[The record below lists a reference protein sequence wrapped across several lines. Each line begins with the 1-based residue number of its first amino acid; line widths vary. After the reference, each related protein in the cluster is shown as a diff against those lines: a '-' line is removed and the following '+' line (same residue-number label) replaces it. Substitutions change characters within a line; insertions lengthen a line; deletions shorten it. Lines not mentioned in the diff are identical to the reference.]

1 MALYAIGDLHLSL
14 TADKSMEVFGP
25 AWENYTERI
34 RASLSQLTAEDV
46 LVLAGDTSW
55 GMSLEES
62 VEDFRFLEQFPCKK
76 YLIKGNHDYWW
87 ATDAK
92 FPCKKYLV
100 KGNHD
105 YWWSTVSKMKNFF
118 TEKGLTTLDFLH
130 NNCALYGDYA
140 LCGTRGWF
148 FEEDQKPHN
157 AKVLNRELL
166 RLETSLKAAG
176 EKPIF
181 CFLHYP
187 PLYQGYQCPEIL
199 SMLETYKVEL
209 CCYGHLHGP
218 VIRRRQE
225 GKYGNTEFSLISGD
239 YLGFVPKKICEK

>member
-25 AWENYTERI
+25 AWENYVARI
-34 RASLSQLTAEDV
+34 EASLSQLTAEDV

-55 GMSLEES
+55 GIDMAQAEA
-62 VEDFRFLEQFPCKK
+62 DFRFLEQFPCKK
-76 YLIKGNHDYWW
+76 LLI
-87 ATDAK
+87 
-92 FPCKKYLV
+92 

-105 YWWSTVSKMKNFF
+105 YWWSTVSKMKGFF
-118 TEKGLTTLDFLH
+118 SEKGFTTLDFLH
-130 NNCALYGDYA
+130 NNCHVYGDYA

-148 FEEDQKPHN
+148 LEEEQKPHN
-157 AKVLNRELL
+157 AKVLNREVG
-166 RLETSLKAAG
+166 RLEASLKAAEG
-176 EKPIF
+176 RPIL

-199 SMLETYKVEL
+199 SVLEKYPVEQ

-218 VIRRRQE
+218 VIRRRIE
-225 GKYGNTEFSLISGD
+225 GTHGKTDFSLISAD
-239 YLGFVPKKICEK
+239 YLGFVPKKICD

>member
-25 AWENYTERI
+25 AWENYVARI
-34 RASLSQLTAEDV
+34 QESLSTLTAEDV

-55 GMSLEES
+55 GIDLNEAEA
-62 VEDFRFLEQFPCKK
+62 DFRFL
-76 YLIKGNHDYWW
+76 DR
-87 ATDAK
+87 

-105 YWWSTVSKMKNFF
+105 YWWTTASKFYTF
-118 TEKGLTTLDFLH
+118 CAEKGFTTLELLH
-130 NNCALYGDYA
+130 NNCAVYGDHA

-148 FEEDQKPHN
+148 LEEEQKPHN
-157 AKVLNRELL
+157 AKVLNREVL
-166 RLETSLKAAG
+166 RLEASLKAAEG
-176 EKPIF
+176 RPIW

-187 PLYQGYQCPEIL
+187 PLYQGYECPEIL
-199 SMLETYKVEL
+199 EVLKKYPVEL

-218 VIRRRQE
+218 VIRRRLE
-225 GKYGNTEFSLISGD
+225 GEWDGTAFSLISAD
-239 YLGFVPKKICEK
+239 YLGFIPKKICD